1 MSSEETAGTFGGEI
15 RGIVRTLV
23 IALAIVLPV
32 RFFIAQP
39 FIVRGASMEPNF
51 SDGEY
56 LVIDELSYR
65 FHGPERGDV
74 VIFRYPHD
82 PKQFFIKRIIGL
94 SGETVSIKEGYVF
107 IRNKKGEDVQ
117 LNESY
122 LSPKVLTI
130 SDEVVTLELGD
141 FFVLGDNR
149 SSSSDSR
156 VWGVL
161 NERYFVGRA
170 FIRLFPPGRITIF

>member
-1 MSSEETAGTFGGEI
+1 MSNDETSSTFGGEL
-15 RGIVRTLV
+15 RGILRTLV

-56 LVIDELSYR
+56 LVIDEISYR
-65 FHGPERGDV
+65 FADPARGDV
-74 VIFRYPHD
+74 VVFRYPND

-94 SGETVSIKEGYVF
+94 PGETVAINDGQVF
-107 IRNKKGEDVQ
+107 IRNKQGEEVRLD
-117 LNESY
+117 ESY
-122 LSPKVLTI
+122 LSPKVVTI
-130 SDEVVTLELGD
+130 SDAVVTLGYDE

-149 SSSSDSR
+149 PSSSDSR
-156 VWGVL
+156 VWGTL
-161 NERYFVGRA
+161 NRRYLVGRA
-170 FIRLFPPGRITIF
+170 FLRLFPPGRITAF